1 MEITG
6 NNAEIDVEITSE
18 KIQEEQSNGNN
29 GSGEINTESV
39 NDRVNEDTNSV
50 IGAADKPKRGRK
62 KKAEVVAESEGLKTD
77 TEWPD
82 AIGVPNPK
90 ATIIDFSTAIAMD
103 PNPRFNSLRRLN
115 GLIENLQY
123 KYDPYGFIDWRA
135 MINPKHVVLN
145 RNSVAKAGYVYESL
159 SDSDREKFLNEWPD
173 DKKIIRLAGF
183 KEVARLRGYTSV
195 NNRVE
200 QVGEKV
206 VCHCTIEWIP
216 NFEGN
221 PCAGFTYTAVASA
234 SPANVAPEYSQA
246 LEAIACNR
254 AFARAVRESLN
265 IHVVSD
271 EELDPNKVEEVSNAK
286 IPSTHPRA
294 QLIKKCGEMGIE
306 FPAVKTMIIGLG
318 LDNIDI
324 VSFDTIPGP
333 TAMSVLD
340 EVRKSQVK

>member
-1 MEITG
+1 MENTE
-6 NNAEIDVEITSE
+6 NNTEIDVEITSE
-18 KIQEEQSNGNN
+18 KVQEEESTG
-29 GSGEINTESV
+29 INTESI
-39 NDRVNEDTNSV
+39 NDLSTKSAEN
-50 IGAADKPKRGRK
+50 KPKRGRK
-62 KKAEVVAESEGLKTD
+62 KKV
-77 TEWPD
+77 
-82 AIGVPNPK
+82 NPK
-90 ATIIDFSTAIAMD
+90 AEIIWNDGPEPELEDEPSIKEIPFPTDASID
-103 PNPRFNSLRRLN
+103 VSYGWKSLRDSN
-115 GLIENLQY
+115 GLIKNLQY
-123 KYDPYGFIDWRA
+123 KYDTYGFVDWRA

-145 RNSVAKAGYVYESL
+145 RNSVAKAGLNYEAL
-159 SDSDREKFLNEWPD
+159 SDTDREKFLVEWPD
-173 DKKIIRLAGF
+173 EKKIIKLAGF
-183 KEVARLRGYTSV
+183 KEVARLRGYSSV
-195 NNRVE
+195 KNTVE

-206 VCHCTIEWIP
+206 ICHCTIEWIM
-216 NFEGN
+216 NCDGY
-221 PCAGFTYTAVASA
+221 FTYTAAASA

>member
-1 MEITG
+1 MENTE
-6 NNAEIDVEITSE
+6 NNTEIDVEITSE
-18 KIQEEQSNGNN
+18 KIQEEAVSNPALM
-29 GSGEINTESV
+29 TESSKK
-39 NDRVNEDTNSV
+39 T
-50 IGAADKPKRGRK
+50 RGRK
-62 KKAEVVAESEGLKTD
+62 KKVGVVESVDESGEAAVVNTNTNHEVTIKPTD
-77 TEWPD
+77 CEMG
-82 AIGVPNPK
+82 IGYNY
-90 ATIIDFSTAIAMD
+90 
-103 PNPRFNSLRRLN
+103 NSLRN
-115 GLIENLQY
+115 YDGLIKNLQY
-123 KYDPYGFIDWRA
+123 KYDSYGFVDWRA

-145 RNSVAKAGYVYESL
+145 RNSVAKAGLNYEAL
-159 SDSDREKFLNEWPD
+159 SDADREKFLVEWPD
-173 DKKIIRLAGF
+173 EKKIIKLAGF
-183 KEVARLRGYTSV
+183 KEVARLRGYNSV

-200 QVGEKV
+200 QFGEKV
-206 VCHCTIEWIP
+206 ICHCTIEWLP
-216 NFEGN
+216 NCDGY
-221 PCAGFTYTAVASA
+221 FTYTAAASA

-294 QLIKKCGEMGIE
+294 QLIKKCGDMGIE
-306 FPAVKTMIIGLG
+306 FPAVKTMIVGLG

>member
-1 MEITG
+1 MENTEG
-6 NNAEIDVEITSE
+6 NTEIDVEITSE

-29 GSGEINTESV
+29 GRSEINAESA
-39 NDRVNEDTNSV
+39 NDRVNENANSV

-62 KKAEVVAESEGLKTD
+62 KKAEVVAELEEPKTD
-77 TEWPD
+77 GLD
-82 AIGVPNPK
+82 VIGVSDLK
-90 ATIIDFSTAIAMD
+90 STIVDPSAIAAD
-103 PNPRFNSLRRLN
+103 PNPRFNSLRHLN

-123 KYDPYGFIDWRA
+123 KYDTYGFIDWRA

-294 QLIKKCGEMGIE
+294 QLIKKCQELEVG
-306 FPAVKTMIIGLG
+306 FPAVKTMLEGLM
-318 LDNIDI
+318 LDNSDI
-324 VSFDTIPGP
+324 VSFETIPGP
-333 TAMSVLD
+333 TAMAVLA
-340 EVRKSQVK
+340 EIRKSQ